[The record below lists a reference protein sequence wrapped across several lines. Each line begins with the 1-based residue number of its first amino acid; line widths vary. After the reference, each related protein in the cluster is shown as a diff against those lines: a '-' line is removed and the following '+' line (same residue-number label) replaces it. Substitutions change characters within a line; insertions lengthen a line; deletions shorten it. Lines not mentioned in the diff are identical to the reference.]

1 MKIWFA
7 GCARNCSDRLT
18 SNVMV
23 LLQLAEAACVDDLK
37 VYIAE
42 NDSTDNTRDTIL
54 SLASNDS
61 RVVPVL
67 LESLDDK
74 FCTRES
80 RIAFCRD
87 RLLDTLMLENMNGLY
102 CPIDLDIDFACL
114 GDHGSFLASCQ
125 LVDSGVC
132 TAVFPS
138 SAPFYYDIHALRARG
153 WCLNSCWKEI
163 QHSKAR
169 GALWNLLVYLSYVS
183 SRQRSFAS
191 LQSNGL
197 KLIPVISAFGGIGA
211 YSLRIVA
218 ESGARYSSTAL
229 SNQDLKL
236 CEHVVFNSYLGGLF
250 VNPSWAVAAPSEHI
264 EFRLLSTRQQILR
277 IAKVALSDIKRIA
290 LKFLK

>member
-18 SNVMV
+18 SNVMA
-23 LLQLAEAACVDDLK
+23 LLRLAEAAGVDDLK

-42 NDSTDNTRDTIL
+42 NDSKDNTRDTIL

-87 RLLDTLMLENMNGLY
+87 RLLDILMLENTEGLY
-102 CPIDLDIDFACL
+102 CPIDLDIDIACL
-114 GDHGSFLASCQ
+114 GDHRSFLASCQ

-153 WCLNSCWKEI
+153 WCLKSCWKEV
-163 QHSKAR
+163 QDSKAR
-169 GALWNLLVYLSYVS
+169 GALWSLLVCLRYVS
-183 SRQRSFAS
+183 FRQRHYAT

-197 KLIPVISAFGGIGA
+197 KIIPVISAFGGMGA
-211 YSLRIVA
+211 YSLGIVA
-218 ESGARYSSTAL
+218 KSRARYSSPAL
-229 SNQDLKL
+229 SDHGLKL
-236 CEHVVFNSYLGGLF
+236 CEHVVFNSYLDGLF
-250 VNPSWAVAAPSEHI
+250 VNPSWVVAAPSEHI
-264 EFRLLSTRQQILR
+264 EFRLLSTTQQILR
-277 IAKVALSDIKRIA
+277 IAKAALSDIKRIA
-290 LKFLK
+290 LKILN